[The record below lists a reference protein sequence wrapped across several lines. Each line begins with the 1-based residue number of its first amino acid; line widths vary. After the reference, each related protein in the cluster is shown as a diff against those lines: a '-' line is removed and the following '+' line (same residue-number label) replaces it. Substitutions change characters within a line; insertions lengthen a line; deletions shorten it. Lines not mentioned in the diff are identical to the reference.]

1 MPEPATHSPRP
12 TIRVKVCGTTSVHD
26 AVLSAEV
33 GADAL
38 GFIFAPVSKRL
49 VTAQVAREAGLAVG
63 PVVARVGVFLDQ
75 GLDDLLRTAEAA
87 RVSAVQ
93 LHGSVS
99 SLYVR
104 EVARYHPVLRVLR
117 PADLVPAGPSG
128 EDVLETLQIPGVT
141 PMLDAPEPGG
151 GLPLDWEALRGVF
164 PPGAWL
170 AGGLGPAN
178 VAQAIRI
185 LRPAGVDAVSR
196 LEQSPGVKDVEQV
209 RALVSAARGAEK
221 QSYPQ

>member
-1 MPEPATHSPRP
+1 MTV
-12 TIRVKVCGTTSVHD
+12 RVKVCGTTSVHD
-26 AVLSAEV
+26 AVLSAEA

-38 GFIFAPVSKRL
+38 GFIFAPISKRL
-49 VTAQVAREAGLAVG
+49 VSAAVAREAGLAVG
-63 PVVARVGVFLDQ
+63 PAVARVGVFLNQ
-75 GLDDLLRTAEAA
+75 GLGEVLRLSEAA

-93 LHGSVS
+93 LHGPVS

-117 PADLVPAGPSG
+117 PGDLGREEA
-128 EDVLETLQIPGVT
+128 LEALALPGVT

-151 GLPLDWEALRGVF
+151 GLPLDWDSLREAF
-164 PPGAWL
+164 PPRAWL
-170 AGGLGPAN
+170 AGGLGPLN
-178 VAQAIRI
+178 VAEAIRV

-196 LEQSPGVKDVEQV
+196 LECQPGVKDVEQV
-209 RALVSAARGAEK
+209 RAFVQAAQGAEK